1 MAAEKSKD
9 PAMYVKRDGVLWL
22 AGWLA
27 TKQTALLRGWIWAFL
42 YVCSSMRL
50 RESSHHHHRHN
61 DDTAML

>member
-27 TKQTALLRGWIWAFL
+27 TKQTVVERLDLGFSLCLLQYA
-42 YVCSSMRL
+42 
-50 RESSHHHHRHN
+50 
-61 DDTAML
+61 TA